1 MGRVYHGGVGVSNGT
16 VDFSHSF
23 IITFLTDR
31 LLNNRTGE
39 GVHSKDTIPFQMGA
53 TGCHHDLLGKE
64 DRMKSLLCA
73 AAVAALVVLTVG
85 QTGAKNLAPKTIK
98 EVMAEGHKAPKGET
112 PLCGKANA
120 GKATKE
126 EAAKLLALY
135 EDMAR
140 GKPSKGDEASWKSK
154 CEALI
159 AATKKLAANPED
171 KDAVAAYKAAVN
183 CMGCHSAH
191 RGK

>member
-1 MGRVYHGGVGVSNGT
+1 
-16 VDFSHSF
+16 
-23 IITFLTDR
+23 
-31 LLNNRTGE
+31 
-39 GVHSKDTIPFQMGA
+39 
-53 TGCHHDLLGKE
+53 
-64 DRMKSLLCA
+64 MKKLLCA
-73 AAVAALVVLTVG
+73 AVVAALAVLLVG

-98 EVMAEGHKAPKGET
+98 EVMTEGHKGSPA
-112 PLCGKANA
+112 LCAKANM

-135 EDMAR
+135 EDLPKA
-140 GKPSKGDEASWKSK
+140 KPPKGEEASWKK
-154 CEALI
+154 KTEDLI

-171 KDAVAAYKAAVN
+171 KDAIAGYKAAVN